1 MIPYIIILGAGE
13 NQLPFILES
22 KIMGYKTIV
31 FDRDATK
38 IGASEADLFYPLS
51 IYDSVKILDLLET
64 LNLSYRAVVARVTSI
79 QGLQTGYTIAKHYNL
94 VFPSKLLIQLGTN
107 KTFLSE
113 FCVNQNVSIPLTQC
127 IKDDQKLTSLVFKEN
142 SNYIVKPS
150 MTTIGKKNIIKAST
164 SKELTNAFLQAKSV
178 SANKEVL
185 VQEYV
190 QGIDTTILT
199 AFKNN
204 KFNIIASWDE
214 IIALEKNNHIQG
226 LGLKTP
232 SFHITNHQVKEKID
246 SILSKFS
253 QILDNENY
261 LIAFSFK
268 IKNENEIY
276 LIEIHIDLTGDQI
289 AEKLLPASN
298 NNFNFFHIV
307 LNHLQNKNQ
316 ANDYIFKDTILLYDG
331 KTSKDYDK
339 LQVIDTLEKIKSN
352 YQLKEIEYLNYLQR
366 QQ

>member
-31 FDRDATK
+31 FDRDDTK
-38 IGASEADLFYPLS
+38 IGASVADLFYPLS
-51 IYDSVKILDLLET
+51 IYESSKILDLLET
-64 LNLSYRAVVARVTSI
+64 LNLSYHAIIARVTSVE
-79 QGLQTGYTIAKHYNL
+79 GLQTGYIIAKHYNL
-94 VFPSKLLIQLGTN
+94 IFPSQLLIQLGTN

-113 FCVNQNVSIPLTQC
+113 FCVSQNISIPLTQF
-127 IKDDQKLTSLVFKEN
+127 IKENQELTSLLFKEN

-150 MTTIGKKNIIKAST
+150 MTTIGKKNIIKVST
-164 SKELTNAFLQAKSV
+164 SNELHNAFLQAKLV

-190 QGIDTTILT
+190 QGVDTTILT
-199 AFKNN
+199 AFKDN

-214 IIALEKNNHIQG
+214 IIGLDKKNHIKG
-226 LGLKTP
+226 LGIKTP
-232 SFHITNHQVKEKID
+232 SFHNTNDKVKEKID
-246 SILSKFS
+246 SILKTFC

-298 NNFNFFHIV
+298 NKFNFCHLV

-316 ANDYIFKDTILLYDG
+316 KTGYTFKDTILLYNEQ
-331 KTSKDYDK
+331 KPKDYDK
-339 LQVIDTLEKIKSN
+339 AQIINTLEKMTNS
-352 YQLKEIEYLNYLQR
+352 YQLQKIEYLNYLKR
-366 QQ
+366 S